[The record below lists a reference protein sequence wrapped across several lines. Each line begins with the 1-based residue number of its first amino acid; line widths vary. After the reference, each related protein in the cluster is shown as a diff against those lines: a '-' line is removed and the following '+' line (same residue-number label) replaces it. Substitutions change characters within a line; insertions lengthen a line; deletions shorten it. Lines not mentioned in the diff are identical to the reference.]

1 MYIIKARK
9 WLPDSEG
16 LKAVPPFTT
25 RLLEENVEEVKCS
38 KLSINKEGVC

>member
-1 MYIIKARK
+1 MSIIKARK

-25 RLLEENVEEVKCS
+25 RLLEEHVEEVKCS